1 MPQGPT
7 RHVPREVAPSQQEL
21 DSILGPI
28 DTENQIVSEMY
39 RARPSSL
46 TQIRT
51 AAEHIAKIQTQSQE
65 VHGRES

>member
-7 RHVPREVAPSQQEL
+7 RHVQREVALSQKEL
-21 DSILGPI
+21 DSIPGRI

-46 TQIRT
+46 TQIRIVV
-51 AAEHIAKIQTQSQE
+51 EHIAKIQPQSQE
-65 VHGRES
+65 VHGP